1 MRVSDTSA
9 NIAATI
15 ALHGMNTMNDA
26 KITDITANAALI
38 SQIAGLSATT
48 GANGFTKDVSIN
60 VADTWTNIKTYFV
73 SGAGSGNAAANE
85 KVKSFSVSL
94 WS

>member
-1 MRVSDTSA
+1 
-9 NIAATI
+9 
-15 ALHGMNTMNDA
+15 MNTMNDA

-73 SGAGSGNAAANE
+73 SGPGNAAVNE